1 MVNSNEPNVLGVR
14 PFLKTTCMKG
24 EERGDLAAL
33 MCLVYHEAQNVRHP
47 LDKRRLRREPRYK
60 LLRSLPS
67 DKFEAWRH
75 LQKLRA
81 RPSRESTA
89 SGVERVYQQRFGLSL
104 DELQELYSMTVWKD
118 SSRGGN
124 KWASIAAKVRELI
137 ATIDSEDTELAEQL
151 RTTVLNMR
159 HHTGQVEDKLR
170 NLQESLR

>member
-1 MVNSNEPNVLGVR
+1 
-14 PFLKTTCMKG
+14 
-24 EERGDLAAL
+24 
-33 MCLVYHEAQNVRHP
+33 
-47 LDKRRLRREPRYK
+47 
-60 LLRSLPS
+60 
-67 DKFEAWRH
+67 
-75 LQKLRA
+75 
-81 RPSRESTA
+81 
-89 SGVERVYQQRFGLSL
+89 
-104 DELQELYSMTVWKD
+104 MTVWKD